1 MKKIKILAFLSALGL
16 LVQANS
22 GIIGAMETNDK
33 KVKTKT
39 YKNSQI
45 SFSERHPSIT
55 KAFYFIV
62 TMSGI
67 AGFYYGGSYVLDKID
82 PERIKERENYKKYKT
97 ELENIRKSILN
108 FKFKNPG
115 KEIVDFDTRKNEE
128 FLKGLITKEEWLT
141 KKLESGGLFGS
152 LKDKIIG
159 IAVIGGI
166 IDLAKGL
173 VGLVNSF
180 GEFCRNIQYISWM
193 RWAGENFFEIFR
205 FLASYFKSPPKET
218 SKEDALE
225 SLDTLFD
232 GIYGQDDA
240 IRQLRNH
247 LIDIITAKDQTK
259 FTGIK
264 DPNVNLI
271 YLYGPSRV
279 GKSLA
284 AMKIPEVLLS
294 RGDIFVLSSSDV
306 NPDDKNKSVFEQ
318 LFSYGNQTS
327 DSVQTTRRPLIEYLK
342 NGGKVVIIEEY
353 DKFCNPAIDEIF
365 RGAHNHGYITID
377 GEKIN
382 VEGLTVIFTSNEDD
396 ISMQGFDKENVE
408 SLDKKDIKDGRTRVW
423 HTPSFLRIL
432 RKIRFA
438 NLTAKY
444 YKPIIKKNFDLI
456 SSYWKSPINGGIIID
471 LEENSIDFLA
481 ERVEKKEQG
490 TTPIKE
496 WIIPGIQSVIMTKLK
511 EIREELDSLS
521 INEYFEDKTLE
532 IVYDA
537 QDEKF
542 EINERP
548 KDANIV
554 Q

>member
-1 MKKIKILAFLSALGL
+1 MKKTKILAFLSAFGL

-22 GIIGAMETNDK
+22 GIIGAVENKEK
-33 KVKTKT
+33 KLKIKN

-67 AGFYYGGSYVLDKID
+67 AGVYYGGRYILDEFD
-82 PERIKERENYKKYKT
+82 PKRKKERENFEKYKT

-115 KEIVDFDTRKNEE
+115 KGIVDFDTRKNEE
-128 FLKGLITKEEWLT
+128 FLKGLITKEKWLT
-141 KKLESGGLFGS
+141 DKLESGGLFSS
-152 LKDKIIG
+152 LKDKIMG

-166 IDLAKGL
+166 INLAKESVDL
-173 VGLVNSF
+173 INSF
-180 GEFCRNIQYISWM
+180 GEFCRNIQYVSWL
-193 RWAGENFFEIFR
+193 RWSGENFLEMFKFV
-205 FLASYFKSPPKET
+205 ANYFKSPPKET
-218 SKEDALE
+218 SKDDAFE
-225 SLDTLFD
+225 ILDTLFD
-232 GIYGQDDA
+232 GIYGQNDA
-240 IRQLRNH
+240 IKQLRNH
-247 LIDIITAKDQTK
+247 LIDIITAKDQAK

-264 DPNVNLI
+264 SPNVNLI

-284 AMKIPEVLLS
+284 AMRTPEVLLS
-294 RGDIFVLSSSDV
+294 RGDVFVLSSSDV

-327 DSVQTTRRPLIEYLK
+327 DSVQTTKRPLIEYLK

-353 DKFCNPAIDEIF
+353 DKFCNPTIDEIF
-365 RGAHNHGYITID
+365 RGAHNYGYITID

-432 RKIRFA
+432 RKVRFA

-444 YKPIIKKNFDLI
+444 YKPIIKQNFDLI
-456 SSYWKSPINGGIIID
+456 SSYWEAPINGGITID
-471 LEENSIDFLA
+471 LEDNSIDALA
-481 ERVEKKEQG
+481 AEVERREQG

-511 EIREELDSLS
+511 EIREKLNSSFVD
-521 INEYFEDKTLE
+521 EYFEDKTLE
-532 IVYDA
+532 TVYSVEN
-537 QDEKF
+537 EKF

>member
-1 MKKIKILAFLSALGL
+1 MKKTKILAFLSAFGL

-22 GIIGAMETNDK
+22 GIIGAVENKEK
-33 KVKTKT
+33 KLKIKN

-45 SFSERHPSIT
+45 SFSERHPNIT

-62 TMSGI
+62 TMSGMVGI
-67 AGFYYGGSYVLDKID
+67 YYGGRHILEKID
-82 PERIKERENYKKYKT
+82 PKMKEERENFKQYKT
-97 ELENIRKSILN
+97 ELEKIRNLILA
-108 FKFKNPG
+108 FKQDGNKDDLEKLTI
-115 KEIVDFDTRKNEE
+115 KEK
-128 FLKGLITKEEWLT
+128 WLT
-141 KKLESGGLFGS
+141 DKLESGGLFSS
-152 LKDKIIG
+152 LKDKIMG
-159 IAVIGGI
+159 IAVIGGVI
-166 IDLAKGL
+166 NLAKELAGL
-173 VGLVNSF
+173 INSF

-193 RWAGENFFEIFR
+193 RWAGENFLDIFK
-205 FLASYFKSPPKET
+205 FAASYFKSPPKEM

-240 IRQLRNH
+240 IKQLCNH

-353 DKFCNPAIDEIF
+353 DKFCNPTIDEIF
-365 RGAHNHGYITID
+365 RGAHNYGYITID

-490 TTPIKE
+490 TAPIKE

-511 EIREELDSLS
+511 EIREKLNSLS
-521 INEYFEDKTLE
+521 IDEYFEDKSLE

>member
-1 MKKIKILAFLSALGL
+1 MKKTKILAFLSAFGL

-22 GIIGAMETNDK
+22 GIIGAVENKEK
-33 KVKTKT
+33 KLKIKN

-45 SFSERHPSIT
+45 SFSERHPNIT

-62 TMSGI
+62 TMSGMVGI
-67 AGFYYGGSYVLDKID
+67 YYGGRHILEKID
-82 PERIKERENYKKYKT
+82 PKMKEERENFKQYKT
-97 ELENIRKSILN
+97 ELEKIRNLILA
-108 FKFKNPG
+108 FKQDGNKDDLEKLTI
-115 KEIVDFDTRKNEE
+115 KEK
-128 FLKGLITKEEWLT
+128 WLT
-141 KKLESGGLFGS
+141 DKLESGGLFSS
-152 LKDKIIG
+152 LKDKIMG
-159 IAVIGGI
+159 IAVIGGVI
-166 IDLAKGL
+166 NLAKEL
-173 VGLVNSF
+173 VGLINSF

-193 RWAGENFFEIFR
+193 RWAGENFLDIFK
-205 FLASYFKSPPKET
+205 FAASYFKSPPKEM

-240 IRQLRNH
+240 IKQLCNH

-353 DKFCNPAIDEIF
+353 DKFCNPTIDEIF
-365 RGAHNHGYITID
+365 RGAHNYGYITID

-490 TTPIKE
+490 TAPIKE

-511 EIREELDSLS
+511 EIREKLNSLS
-521 INEYFEDKTLE
+521 IDEYFEDKSLE

>member
-1 MKKIKILAFLSALGL
+1 MKKLG
-16 LVQANS
+16 
-22 GIIGAMETNDK
+22 
-33 KVKTKT
+33 TK
-39 YKNSQI
+39 
-45 SFSERHPSIT
+45 
-55 KAFYFIV
+55 
-62 TMSGI
+62 
-67 AGFYYGGSYVLDKID
+67 
-82 PERIKERENYKKYKT
+82 RIEERENFEKYKT
-97 ELENIRKSILN
+97 ELENIRKSILE
-108 FKFKNPG
+108 FK
-115 KEIVDFDTRKNEE
+115 KEDTKDNLEKLTMREK
-128 FLKGLITKEEWLT
+128 FLTE
-141 KKLESGGLFGS
+141 KLESGGLFSS
-152 LKDKIIG
+152 LKDKIMG

-166 IDLAKGL
+166 INLAKES
-173 VGLVNSF
+173 VGLINSF
-180 GEFCRNIQYISWM
+180 GEFCRNIQYVSWL
-193 RWAGENFFEIFR
+193 RWSGENFLEIFK
-205 FLASYFKSPPKET
+205 FVASYFKSPPKEM

-225 SLDTLFD
+225 TLDTLFD
-232 GIYGQDDA
+232 GIYGQGDA
-240 IRQLRNH
+240 IKQLRNH

-284 AMKIPEVLLS
+284 AMRIPEVLLS
-294 RGDIFVLSSSDV
+294 RGDVFVLSSSDV

-327 DSVQTTRRPLIEYLK
+327 DSVQTTKRPLIEYLK

-365 RGAHNHGYITID
+365 RGAHNYGYITID

-382 VEGLTVIFTSNEDD
+382 VEGLTIIFTSNEDD

-444 YKPIIKKNFDLI
+444 YKPIIEKNFDLI

-471 LEENSIDFLA
+471 LEDNSIDLLA

-542 EINERP
+542 GINERP